1 MFFYF
6 CVCVSKWTVR
16 ENSSL
21 KMDGWCNL
29 VAGAGMR
36 DVGSSPIPSTL
47 LILLKK
53 VSTHLFTR
61 GRATVETVCENK

>member
-1 MFFYF
+1 
-6 CVCVSKWTVR
+6 
-16 ENSSL
+16 
-21 KMDGWCNL
+21 MDGWCNL

-61 GRATVETVCENK
+61 GRATVKLFVKTSDIDSFE